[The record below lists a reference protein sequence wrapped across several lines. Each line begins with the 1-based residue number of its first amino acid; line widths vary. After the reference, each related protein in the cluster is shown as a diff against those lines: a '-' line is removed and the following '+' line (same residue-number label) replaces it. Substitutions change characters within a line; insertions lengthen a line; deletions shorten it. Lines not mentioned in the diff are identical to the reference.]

1 MELNDFGLIV
11 RFLVTHLSQCTLI
24 TGFSDRGMPAHPGV
38 GLLRPPG
45 EAGERAAARPA
56 RRRGGRVR
64 RLRRTHRQER
74 SEVNY

>member
-1 MELNDFGLIV
+1 MLILGHDFYSVPHISGV
-11 RFLVTHLSQCTLI
+11 
-24 TGFSDRGMPAHPGV
+24 SDRGMPAHPGV

-56 RRRGGRVR
+56 RRRGSGVR

-74 SEVNY
+74 

>member
-1 MELNDFGLIV
+1 MYLIP
-11 RFLVTHLSQCTLI
+11 
-24 TGFSDRGMPAHPGV
+24 GFSDRGLPAHPGV

-56 RRRGGRVR
+56 RRRGGGVR

-74 SEVNY
+74 SEVKCKLLNLAIKYS